1 MGGICPCLAGVPPA
15 QPGPKTRGAKNQVD
29 EEKQPL
35 LPSTNKPL
43 QPPEEAL
50 PVLKLSGKTL
60 PANEQPGPPPT
71 YTMSPTDFAAKDRG
85 NADAPSTTMD
95 TTANVGGVLGIDSFL
110 DIYSNSNQS
119 WCPGV
124 IAGVDGSSILVAYQ
138 APSSSPT
145 EPNISTKM
153 LPIDSPEIRRPLDSG
168 PWLGAVVDV
177 FSTSNEAWCKGVIQK
192 IEKGVA
198 MIAYFYP
205 NAPPGSEPAF
215 KTLTL
220 GDQDLR
226 LPGAEYAMAAVQAV
240 GGELFTSGAQVEV
253 YSNSLQVWCP
263 GTVKCVQAGVISVE
277 FYYPDMDP
285 NTQPPVLK
293 ELPVGHQDIR
303 LVVATGTT
311 QVMANVDPNVKID
324 DFVVGNPIDV
334 YSQSRQ
340 IWISAVIQ
348 DVSNGCVTAAFRYP
362 DMPAD
367 SEELFQK
374 VLPAGHPD
382 FRLPHKSQPS

>member
-1 MGGICPCLAGVPPA
+1 LPP
-15 QPGPKTRGAKNQVD
+15 TD
-29 EEKQPL
+29 
-35 LPSTNKPL
+35 
-43 QPPEEAL
+43 
-50 PVLKLSGKTL
+50 GKT
-60 PANEQPGPPPT
+60 PAT
-71 YTMSPTDFAAKDRG
+71 RTDGGSAEASG
-85 NADAPSTTMD
+85 DAS
-95 TTANVGGVLGIDSFL
+95 GVLGIDSFL

-119 WCPGV
+119 WCPGI

-138 APSSSPT
+138 APSNSPT

-177 FSTSNEAWCKGVIQK
+177 YSNTNSAWCKGVIQK

-215 KTLTL
+215 KTLNL
-220 GDQDLR
+220 GDPDLR

-240 GGELFTSGAQVEV
+240 GGELFTSGVQVEV
-253 YSNSLQVWCP
+253 FSNSLQVWCP
-263 GTVKCVQAGVISVE
+263 GTVRRVHAGVIAVE

-285 NTQPPVLK
+285 KTQPPVLK

-303 LVVATGTT
+303 LVVATSSA
-311 QVMANVDPNVKID
+311 MANIDPNVKID
-324 DFVVGNPIDV
+324 DFVVGRQIEV
-334 YSQSRQ
+334 FSQSRGM
-340 IWISAVIQ
+340 WINGVVQ

-362 DMPAD
+362 DMAAD

-374 VLPAGHPD
+374 VLPVGHPD
-382 FRLPHKSQPS
+382 FRLPAQSQPS